1 MSRAAPAVLV
11 GIGLAVALVL
21 VAVARLLLFGWA
33 GVAPD
38 DARYVFIGLSTF
50 DGHGPITPS
59 GNLFLLRSPVY
70 GVALAA
76 GSVFTGNAP
85 IEGARIVAVILT
97 LAGLLA
103 AVRLGWVLAGPVA
116 AAGTALA
123 LLAMP
128 LIWRLLPTLRI
139 DLPQAAGVGAML
151 LALHRPTV
159 RRWALAGALFGLTI
173 LVKET
178 ILLLALAPLAF
189 AGTMPRA
196 RLAQLWGVFLGA
208 AAVVASWWWIVVWL
222 KSGEIFPLNAVGVI
236 ERRDVGADIRL
247 DPFGVGLLGLV
258 GAAWVVVAGDARR
271 DAGLR
276 LLVVAAACLVPPAA
290 YATLNGLSSRNYAGL
305 AVLSAIAIGV
315 AAARVV
321 TWAMSRSPAREP
333 RLRVGAL
340 GLAAVVGIAG
350 AAAGQIRVGD
360 PGEPALPGQL
370 VGWLR
375 AETPPGD
382 HVVMT
387 FRYNEIVALDLYGDV
402 AVPSLAA
409 VRVDDDAPLPGFLWI
424 GLRDQQLFGYTRSRW
439 EATLR
444 RPGTSHLVLAGPHPL
459 TPTELMP
466 TLDRGGLPGVVR
478 ATSFEA
484 DDDWATIYRVDG
496 AAVRASPTDVA
507 LHLSP
512 AAAIAW
518 LDLAD
523 GAPGGDAA
531 SAAGQLAANGAIVVG
546 PGADSLAQRLVGIA
560 CLVPLTDLG
569 SEAARIVPIGP
580 ACSGG

>member
-1 MSRAAPAVLV
+1 VSRVTSAMFI
-11 GIGLAVALVL
+11 GIGMALAIVVVAI
-21 VAVARLLLFGWA
+21 ARLTLFGWA
-33 GVAPD
+33 AIAPD
-38 DARYVFIGLSTF
+38 DARYVFVGLSTL

-70 GVALAA
+70 GIALAA
-76 GSVFTGNAP
+76 GSVIAGNGP
-85 IEGARIVAVILT
+85 IEGARIVAAILT
-97 LAGLLA
+97 VAGLLA
-103 AVRLGWVLAGPVA
+103 AIRFGRVIAGPVA
-116 AAGTALA
+116 AAGTAVA

-151 LALHRPTV
+151 LALHRPTI

-196 RLAQLWGVFLGA
+196 RLAQLWSVFL
-208 AAVVASWWWIVVWL
+208 VVAAIVAGWWWVVVWVN
-222 KSGEIFPLNAVGVI
+222 SGTIFPLNAVDVI

-247 DPFGVGLLGLV
+247 DAFGVVLLGLV
-258 GAAWVVVAGDARR
+258 GAAWAVVTAGARR
-271 DAGLR
+271 DPGLR

-315 AAARVV
+315 AASRIP
-321 TWAMSRSPAREP
+321 TWVLSPLPSRPG
-333 RLRVGAL
+333 LRVGAL
-340 GLAAVVGIAG
+340 GLAAAVGIAG
-350 AAAGQIRVGD
+350 ATAGQIRVGNPD
-360 PGEPALPGQL
+360 EPALPSQL

-382 HVVMT
+382 HVLMT
-387 FRYNEIVALDLYGDV
+387 FRYNEIVALELYGDV
-402 AVPSLAA
+402 AVPSLGA
-409 VRVDDDAPLPGFLWI
+409 VRVDGSTPLSEFLWV

-439 EATLR
+439 EVALG
-444 RPGTSHLVLAGPHPL
+444 RPGTSYLVLAGPHPL
-459 TPTELMP
+459 TPAEIMP
-466 TLDRGGLPGVVR
+466 TLDRGGLPGLIR
-478 ATSFEA
+478 AQSFSA
-484 DDDWATIYRVDG
+484 DDDWATIYKVE
-496 AAVRASPTDVA
+496 ASSVRASPTDIA

-518 LDLAD
+518 LDLA
-523 GAPGGDAA
+523 GGVPGGDPATAA
-531 SAAGQLAANGAIVVG
+531 RLLADARPIVVG
-546 PGADSLAQRLVGIA
+546 PDRDTLASRLVGIA
-560 CLVPLTDLG
+560 CLVPLAGLG
-569 SEAARIVPIGP
+569 PDAARIVPDGA
-580 ACSGG
+580 ACGV

>member
-1 MSRAAPAVLV
+1 MSRAATAVLV
-11 GIGLAVALVL
+11 GIGFAVALVL
-21 VAVARLLLFGWA
+21 VAIARLMLFGWA

-50 DGHGPITPS
+50 DGNGPITPS

-76 GSVFTGNAP
+76 GSVFTGNGP

-97 LAGLLA
+97 VAGLLA
-103 AVRLGWVLAGPVA
+103 AVSVGWVLAGPVA

-139 DLPQAAGVGAML
+139 DLPQAAGLGAML

-178 ILLLALAPLAF
+178 ILLIALAPLAF

-196 RLAQLWGVFLGA
+196 RLAQLWSVFLVA
-208 AAVVASWWWIVVWL
+208 AAVVAGWWWVVVWV

-258 GAAWVVVAGDARR
+258 GAAWAVVAGGARR
-271 DAGLR
+271 DPGLR
-276 LLVVAAACLVPPAA
+276 LLVVAAACLLPPAA

-315 AAARVV
+315 AAAIVG
-321 TWAMSRSPAREP
+321 TWALSRPSARP

-350 AAAGQIRVGD
+350 ATAGQVRVGD
-360 PGEPALPGQL
+360 PGEPPLPGQL
-370 VGWLR
+370 VDWLR
-375 AETPPGD
+375 VQTPPGD

-387 FRYNEIVALDLYGDV
+387 FRYDEIVALDLYGAV

-409 VRVDDDAPLPGFLWI
+409 VRVDDDAPLSGFLWI

-444 RPGTSHLVLAGPHPL
+444 RPGTSRLVLAGPHPL
-459 TPTELMP
+459 TPAELMP

-484 DDDWATIYRVDG
+484 DGDWATIYRVDG
-496 AAVRASPTDVA
+496 AAVRASPTDAA

-518 LDLAD
+518 LDMA
-523 GAPGGDAA
+523 GSVPGGTAA
-531 SAAGQLAANGAIVVG
+531 SASGQLAATGAIVVG
-546 PGADSLAQRLVGIA
+546 PGAESLAIRLVGVA

-569 SEAARIVPIGP
+569 SDAARIAPIGA
-580 ACSGG
+580 ACGGG

>member
-1 MSRAAPAVLV
+1 LV
-11 GIGLAVALVL
+11 GIGLAVTLVL
-21 VAVARLLLFGWA
+21 VAVARLMLFGWA

-50 DGHGPITPS
+50 DGNGPITPS

-76 GSVFTGNAP
+76 GSVFAGNAP

-103 AVRLGWVLAGPVA
+103 AVRFGWVLAGPLA

-123 LLAMP
+123 LLAVP
-128 LIWRLLPTLRI
+128 LIWRLVPTLRI

-151 LALHRPTV
+151 LALYRPSV
-159 RRWALAGALFGLTI
+159 RRWALAGAVFGLTI

-196 RLAQLWGVFLGA
+196 RLAQLWGVFLVA
-208 AAVVASWWWIVVWL
+208 AAVVAGWWWVVVWL

-247 DPFGVGLLGLV
+247 DLFGVGLLGLV
-258 GAAWVVVAGDARR
+258 GAAWAVVAGGARG

-276 LLVVAAACLVPPAA
+276 LLVVAAACLLPPAA

-305 AVLSAIAIGV
+305 AVLSAVAIGV

-321 TWAMSRSPAREP
+321 SWVQSRAPAEP

-350 AAAGQIRVGD
+350 ATAGQIRVGD
-360 PGEPALPGQL
+360 PGEPALPSQL

-387 FRYNEIVALDLYGDV
+387 FRYNEIVALGLYGDV

-409 VRVDDDAPLPGFLWI
+409 VRVDGDAPLSGFLWI

-459 TPTELMP
+459 TPAELMP

-478 ATSFEA
+478 ATSLEA

-496 AAVRASPTDVA
+496 AAVRANPSDVA

-518 LDLAD
+518 LDMAED
-523 GAPGGDAA
+523 ASGGDTA
-531 SAAGQLAANGAIVVG
+531 SASGQLAANGAIIVG
-546 PGADSLAQRLVGIA
+546 PGAESLAQRLVGVA
-560 CLVPLTDLG
+560 CLVPLADLG
-569 SEAARIVPIGP
+569 SEEARIVPIGP
-580 ACSGG
+580 ACGGG

>member
-1 MSRAAPAVLV
+1 VSRAAPAVLV

-21 VAVARLLLFGWA
+21 VAVARLMLFGWA

-50 DGHGPITPS
+50 DGNGPITPS

-70 GVALAA
+70 GIALAA
-76 GSVFTGNAP
+76 GSVFAGNAP

-97 LAGLLA
+97 MAGLLA
-103 AVRLGWVLAGPVA
+103 AVRVGWVLAGPVA

-139 DLPQAAGVGAML
+139 DLPQAAGVSAML

-178 ILLLALAPLAF
+178 ILLLALAPLAC

-196 RLAQLWGVFLGA
+196 RLAQLWGVFLVT
-208 AAVVASWWWIVVWL
+208 AAVVAGWWWVVVWV

-247 DPFGVGLLGLV
+247 DPFGAGLLAFV
-258 GAAWVVVAGDARR
+258 GAAWVVVAGGARR
-271 DAGLR
+271 DPGLR
-276 LLVVAAACLVPPAA
+276 LLVVAAACLLPPAA

-315 AAARVV
+315 AASRVV
-321 TWAMSRSPAREP
+321 SWVLSRPAAGP

-340 GLAAVVGIAG
+340 GLAALVGIAG
-350 AAAGQIRVGD
+350 ATAGQIRVGD
-360 PGEPALPGQL
+360 PGEPALPSQL

-375 AETPPGD
+375 AETPPGN
-382 HVVMT
+382 HAVMT

-409 VRVDDDAPLPGFLWI
+409 VRVDHDAPLSGFLWI

-444 RPGTSHLVLAGPHPL
+444 LPGTSHLVLAGPHPL
-459 TPTELMP
+459 TPGELMP

-478 ATSFEA
+478 ARSFEA
-484 DDDWATIYRVDG
+484 DDDWATIYRVDD

-518 LDLAD
+518 LDVA
-523 GAPGGDAA
+523 GSASGDKAA
-531 SAAGQLAANGAIVVG
+531 SASEQLAATGAIVVG
-546 PGADSLAQRLVGIA
+546 PRAESLAQRLGRVA
-560 CLVPLTDLG
+560 CLVPLADLG
-569 SEAARIVPIGP
+569 PDAARIVPIGP
-580 ACSGG
+580 ACAGG